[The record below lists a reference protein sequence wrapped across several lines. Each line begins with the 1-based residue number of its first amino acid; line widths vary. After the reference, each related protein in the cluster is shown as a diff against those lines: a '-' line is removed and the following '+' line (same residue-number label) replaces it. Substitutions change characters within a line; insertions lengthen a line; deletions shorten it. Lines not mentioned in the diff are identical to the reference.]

1 MRHRV
6 CSIDELEPGSTRSV
20 LVERVAIALIR
31 TPDGNVYALR
41 DTCSHWGAPLS
52 RGKIQ
57 ELVDGTGPGEYETA
71 PGRYL
76 LQCPWHG
83 YEFDVADGRCPADP
97 VHARVR
103 SYPVNVEED
112 GSVVVE
118 R

>member
-6 CSIDELEPGSTRSV
+6 CSIDELGLGTTRSV
-20 LVERVAIALIR
+20 VVERVAIAIIR
-31 TPDGNVYALR
+31 TPDGKVYALR
-41 DTCSHWGAPLS
+41 DKCSHWGAPLS
-52 RGKIQ
+52 RGNIQ
-57 ELVDGTGPGEYETA
+57 ELVEGRGVGNYETA
-71 PGRYL
+71 PDRYL

-103 SYPVNVEED
+103 SYPVEVEAD